1 MTDKRTQQ
9 DADNSN
15 MSKDPDEWVMGKEPM
30 TGQRSYLKTLSEEAH
45 DRSTRISQSRSIET
59 DRRIAAQNRMGCWRQ
74 RIPLKIKEAIDGSPP
89 SFMRADAPLLAS
101 LGRNRGTGHDTRSAH
116 LVGTANRID
125 RRDRTVDHG
134 HFRKCLCDLAKS
146 LSSCRE
152 FCRCTRALRAGRLGV
167 SRGGVGLSIAP
178 GPAGHV
184 AILHVVDD
192 CLEDYH
198 QHMSA
203 RSEIRE
209 KPLANS

>member
-1 MTDKRTQQ
+1 
-9 DADNSN
+9 
-15 MSKDPDEWVMGKEPM
+15 
-30 TGQRSYLKTLSEEAH
+30 
-45 DRSTRISQSRSIET
+45 
-59 DRRIAAQNRMGCWRQ
+59 
-74 RIPLKIKEAIDGSPP
+74 
-89 SFMRADAPLLAS
+89 MRADAPLSAS
-101 LGRNRGTGHDTRSAH
+101 LGRNRSAGHDTRSAH

-134 HFRKCLCDLAKS
+134 HFGKCLCDLAKS

-152 FCRCTRALRAGRLGV
+152 FCRCTRALRAGRLGE
-167 SRGGVGLSIAP
+167 SRDGVGLSIAP

-198 QHMSA
+198 QRMSA